1 MTIKELF
8 TEEEISA
15 VLDCVEMASRE
26 GFYYW
31 FDDEEIHIHSFLK
44 KLGLDDE
51 EIEDLLN
58 RN

>member
-1 MTIKELF
+1 MTVKDLL
-8 TEEEISA
+8 TDEEVSA
-15 VLDCVEMASRE
+15 VLDCVGMASRE

-31 FDDEEIHIHSFLK
+31 FDEEEVHIRSFLN

-58 RN
+58 EH